1 MSAERKSLATSRS
14 QVFLSAWVLY
24 AGYYICRKDISPGS
38 EAKIS
43 PLAFSLISFGAAYAI
58 SQFVGGT
65 LADRFGARRTAL
77 AGAGISILC
86 TSLLAFH
93 SVSTLELTL
102 VVGNGLGQGLGW
114 PSILRLL
121 GEWFHRPERD
131 RVLGWWSTSY
141 ILGGVLAT
149 SLTAWL
155 RVHTR
160 VAALSGFY
168 PAYLVSSAVL
178 LAAALFFYWGTSNL
192 ALPVPP
198 DSLPPGSALA
208 DSQPRQTEAAAW
220 RDILTNRK
228 IQVVSL
234 VYFFLKMTRYT
245 LLFWLPLYLTSS
257 FGYTQNTAEH
267 FASYFE
273 LLGFL
278 GPLAAAYAEQRWF
291 GARHMVTGS
300 GMLFA
305 LAFVCLL
312 HPVLAGSGWL
322 GTAISISLMGI
333 LIYGADVLMSAMA
346 VLDAVPGNL
355 HGRAAG
361 FVNGI
366 GSIGQ
371 TLSPF
376 LVTIFVLRFGWTK
389 LFDLFVFVALIAGTV
404 CAFGAHLQTDQAL
417 PINRSV
423 GDSGR
428 NPT

>member
-1 MSAERKSLATSRS
+1 LSTEAKSLTTSRR

-24 AGYYICRKDISPGS
+24 AGYYICRKDISPTTRPG
-38 EAKIS
+38 IS
-43 PLAFSLISFGAAYAI
+43 HLALSLICFGAAYAI
-58 SQFVGGT
+58 AQFAGGM
-65 LADRFGARRTAL
+65 LADTVGARRTAL

-93 SVSTLELTL
+93 SLPTLELL
-102 VVGNGLGQGLGW
+102 LLLGNGLGQGLGW
-114 PSILRLL
+114 PSMLRLI
-121 GEWFHRPERD
+121 GQWFRRGERD

-149 SLTAWL
+149 ALTTWL
-155 RVHTR
+155 VVHTR
-160 VAALSGFY
+160 VIALSGFQ
-168 PAYLVSSAVL
+168 PSYLVSSAVL
-178 LAAALFFYWGTSNL
+178 LFTALFFIFGTAHLPLPPN
-192 ALPVPP
+192 ALPATSV
-198 DSLPPGSALA
+198 LAGSTALRT
-208 DSQPRQTEAAAW
+208 QVRAW
-220 RDILTNRK
+220 REILANRR
-228 IQVVSL
+228 IQVISL

-257 FGYTQNTAEH
+257 LGYSQHSAEH

-278 GPLAAAYAEQRWF
+278 GPLAAAYAIQRWF
-291 GARHMVTGS
+291 SERRMVLGA

-305 LAFVCLL
+305 LAFIFLL
-312 HPVLAGSGWL
+312 HPVLASSGWF
-322 GTAISISLMGI
+322 GTVVSISLMGI

-346 VLDAVPGNL
+346 VLDAVPDEL

-376 LVTIFVLRFGWTK
+376 LVTIFVLQFSWTK
-389 LFDLFVFVALIAGTV
+389 LFDLFVFFALVAGGV
-404 CAFGAHLQTDQAL
+404 SAFGAHLQTDQAA
-417 PINRSV
+417 
-423 GDSGR
+423 
-428 NPT
+428 

>member
-1 MSAERKSLATSRS
+1 MSADRKSLATSRT

-24 AGYYICRKDISPGS
+24 AGYYICRKDIHPNSDPGVS
-38 EAKIS
+38 H
-43 PLAFSLISFGAAYAI
+43 LAFSLICFGAAYAI
-58 SQFVGGT
+58 SQFAGGL
-65 LADRFGARRTAL
+65 LADGFGARQTAL
-77 AGAGISILC
+77 TGAGISILS

-93 SVSTLELTL
+93 PASNVELLL
-102 VVGNGLGQGLGW
+102 VLGNGLGQGLGW
-114 PSILRLL
+114 PSILRLI
-121 GEWFHRPERD
+121 GEWFRRGERD

-155 RVHTR
+155 AVHTR
-160 VAALSGFY
+160 ALTLTGFQ
-168 PAYLVSSAVL
+168 PAYLISSAVL
-178 LAAALFFYWGTSNL
+178 LLAALLFYWGTSRL
-192 ALPVPP
+192 ASPASPELLDLTSALP
-198 DSLPPGSALA
+198 A
-208 DSQPRQTEAAAW
+208 SQLTQAGAW
-220 RDILTNRK
+220 REVLANPR
-228 IQVVSL
+228 IQVISA

-257 FGYTQNTAEH
+257 LGYTQHSAEN

-278 GPLAAAYAEQRWF
+278 GPLGGAYAVQRWF
-291 GARHMVTGS
+291 GERRMALGA

-312 HPVLAGSGWL
+312 HPVLAGSGWF
-322 GTAISISLMGI
+322 GTAVSIALMGV

-346 VLDAVPGNL
+346 VLDAVPGPVQ
-355 HGRAAG
+355 GRAAG

-376 LVTIFVLRFGWTK
+376 LVTVFASQFGWTK
-389 LFDLFVFVALIAGTV
+389 LFDLFVFFALVAGGV
-404 CAFGAHLQTDQAL
+404 CAFGARFQTDQPAS
-417 PINRSV
+417 INRSV
-423 GDSGR
+423 DKSAHF
-428 NPT
+428 PT

>member
-1 MSAERKSLATSRS
+1 MSAQRKSLAASRS

-38 EAKIS
+38 ESKIS

-58 SQFVGGT
+58 SQFVGGM

-93 SVSTLELTL
+93 SVSSLELLL

-155 RVHTR
+155 TVHTR
-160 VAALSGFY
+160 IAALSGFY

-178 LAAALFFYWGTSNL
+178 LGAALFFYWGTSNL
-192 ALPVPP
+192 AQSVPAN
-198 DSLPPGSALA
+198 SLPPGSALS
-208 DSQPRQTEAAAW
+208 DSTARQTEAVAW
-220 RDILTNRK
+220 REILANRK

-234 VYFFLKMTRYT
+234 AYFFLKMTRYT

-257 FGYTQNTAEH
+257 LGYTQNSAEH

-291 GARHMVTGS
+291 GARHMVLGS

-312 HPVLAGSGWL
+312 HPVLAGSGWF
-322 GTAISISLMGI
+322 GTAVSIAMMG
-333 LIYGADVLMSAMA
+333 S
-346 VLDAVPGNL
+346 
-355 HGRAAG
+355 
-361 FVNGI
+361 
-366 GSIGQ
+366 
-371 TLSPF
+371 
-376 LVTIFVLRFGWTK
+376 
-389 LFDLFVFVALIAGTV
+389 
-404 CAFGAHLQTDQAL
+404 
-417 PINRSV
+417 
-423 GDSGR
+423 
-428 NPT
+428 

>member
-1 MSAERKSLATSRS
+1 VSAEQKSLATSRS

-38 EAKIS
+38 GSGIS
-43 PLAFSLISFGAAYAI
+43 PLAFSLICFGAAYAI
-58 SQFVGGT
+58 SQFAGGM
-65 LADRFGARRTAL
+65 LADGFGARRTAL
-77 AGAGISILC
+77 IGAGISVFC

-93 SVSTLELTL
+93 SVSSLELL
-102 VVGNGLGQGLGW
+102 LLLGNGLGQGLGW

-121 GEWFHRPERD
+121 GEWFRHPERD

-155 RVHTR
+155 TVHTR
-160 VAALSGFY
+160 VVALSGFY

-178 LAAALFFYWGTSNL
+178 LTAAIFFYWGTSNL
-192 ALPVPP
+192 AQADPVNSRPP
-198 DSLPPGSALA
+198 ISTLLA
-208 DSQPRQTEAAAW
+208 SQPGRSQAAAW
-220 RDILTNRK
+220 GQILANRS
-228 IQVVSL
+228 IQVISL

-257 FGYTQNTAEH
+257 LGYTQNSADH

-278 GPLAAAYAEQRWF
+278 GPLAAAWAVQRWF
-291 GARHMVTGS
+291 GDRHLVLGS

-305 LAFVCLL
+305 LAFVCLF
-312 HPVLAGSGWL
+312 HPVLAGSGWF

-346 VLDAVPGNL
+346 VLDAVPQEL

-376 LVTIFVLRFGWTK
+376 LVTTFVLRFGWTK
-389 LFDLFVFVALIAGTV
+389 LFDLFVFVALVAGAV
-404 CAFGAHLQTDQAL
+404 CAFGAHRQTDQHPQL
-417 PINRSV
+417 TV
-423 GDSGR
+423 
-428 NPT
+428 